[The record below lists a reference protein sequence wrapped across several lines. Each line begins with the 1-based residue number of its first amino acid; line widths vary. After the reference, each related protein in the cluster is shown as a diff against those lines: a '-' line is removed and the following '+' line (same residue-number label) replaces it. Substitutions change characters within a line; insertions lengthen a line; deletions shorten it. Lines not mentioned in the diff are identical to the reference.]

1 MASHSSKQIL
11 ETREKRTNS
20 YDRQIRK
27 LQNSSGE
34 NYKVALEAELS
45 GEMGVG
51 EREQKQQRKRKR
63 TTEGRR
69 ESVGRWGG

>member
-20 YDRQIRK
+20 YGRQIKK

-45 GEMGVG
+45 GEIGVG
-51 EREQKQQRKRKR
+51 EREQKQQRKQER